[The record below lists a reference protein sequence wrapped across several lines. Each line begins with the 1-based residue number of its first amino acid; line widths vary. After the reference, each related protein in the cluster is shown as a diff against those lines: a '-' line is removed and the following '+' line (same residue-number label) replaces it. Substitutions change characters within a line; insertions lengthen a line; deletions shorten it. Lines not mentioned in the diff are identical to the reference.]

1 MPVRVYQDLRQLHEL
16 HDPNMTLDPK
26 TLAVVD
32 VWRVEHTPN
41 LEPLRSA
48 KQATFKHDLY
58 SVADEVCSSGIA
70 FCPEG
75 YLCEGERGCEE
86 EKVVA
91 QNWIVHAGGSNS
103 PGGKS
108 SRLWTSV
115 EYGRDVR
122 SL

>member
-1 MPVRVYQDLRQLHEL
+1 MQDLRQLHEL

-26 TLAVVD
+26 TLAAVD

-48 KQATFKHDLY
+48 KQTSFRNNLY
-58 SVADEVCSSGIA
+58 SVAHEMCSSGIA

-75 YLCEGERGCEE
+75 YLCEGERGCQE
-86 EKVVA
+86 EKVA
-91 QNWIVHAGGSNS
+91 QNWIVRDGGRKP
-103 PGGKS
+103 PGVAVS
-108 SRLWTSV
+108 SRLWTTV
-115 EYGRDVR
+115 EYGQDVR